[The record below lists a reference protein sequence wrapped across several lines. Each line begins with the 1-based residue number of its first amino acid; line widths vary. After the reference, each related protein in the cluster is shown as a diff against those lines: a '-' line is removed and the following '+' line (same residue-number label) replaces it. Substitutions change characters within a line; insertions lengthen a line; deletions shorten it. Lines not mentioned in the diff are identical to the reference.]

1 MEDQAVKRLCLAV
14 AVFSLIGLSSPG
26 HVMAAGTDQSQSPSS
41 SSYEPQDYSS
51 PFGDGSCSKPAPTS

>member
-1 MEDQAVKRLCLAV
+1 MKRLCLAV
-14 AVFSLIGLSSPG
+14 AVLALVGFSYAG
-26 HVMAAGTDQSQSPSS
+26 HAVASGTDQSQSPSG